1 MAIDS
6 DSSVSLPTPPP
17 PRPAARRDAI
27 EAAMR
32 KFDGVEETDA
42 GRAESPWWAT
52 HRRQLG
58 ALATAA
64 VVAVISVPLAITVL
78 QNQPHPAPQAK
89 APAKV
94 QREPRTNFAA
104 EPTPVEAAPADGGAV
119 ADLPRSKLPLEPH
132 EDTTATFAEEKTAA
146 NEAPA
151 QALAVAAPPA
161 APPPPPAPAPSAPQ
175 RSEVADAQEI
185 VTTGARVPNSTL
197 EQRQVAAKASG
208 AVVAA
213 ASPPMAEYGKF
224 LTALQSA
231 VRSDNKHAM
240 SGLVAYPLR
249 VNTSGGPRIYRDRKS
264 LERDFEQIFTPKVRE
279 AILAEQAGRLFVRD
293 QGAMIGNGEVWFDQT
308 CSNDRC
314 SPPGPVRIKAVN
326 P

>member
-1 MAIDS
+1 VAIDS
-6 DSSVSLPTPPP
+6 DSSISLPTAPP
-17 PRPAARRDAI
+17 PRPAARRNAI
-27 EAAMR
+27 EAALR
-32 KFDGVEETDA
+32 KFDGVEEPHA
-42 GRAESPWWAT
+42 VRAEKPWWAT
-52 HRRQLG
+52 HRRQVG

-89 APAKV
+89 APAKI
-94 QREPRTNFAA
+94 QHEPRTNFAA
-104 EPTPVEAAPADGGAV
+104 EPAPVQTAPANGGAV

-132 EDTTATFAEEKTAA
+132 EDAPAAFAEEKMAD
-146 NEAPA
+146 NEAPT

-185 VTTGARVPNSTL
+185 VTTGARVGRSTL
-197 EQRQVAAKASG
+197 DQRRVAAKASG
-208 AVVAA
+208 TVAA
-213 ASPPMAEYGKF
+213 SASPQMAAYGKF

-231 VRSDNKHAM
+231 VESGNKHAV

-249 VNTSGGPRIYRDRKS
+249 VKTSAGPRMYCDRKS
-264 LERDFEQIFTPKVRE
+264 VERDFEQIFTPKVRK
-279 AILAEQAGRLFVRD
+279 AILAQQAEQLFVRD
-293 QGAMIGNGEVWFDQT
+293 QGAMIGDGEVWFDQT

-314 SPPGPVRIKAVN
+314 SPDAPVRIKAVN